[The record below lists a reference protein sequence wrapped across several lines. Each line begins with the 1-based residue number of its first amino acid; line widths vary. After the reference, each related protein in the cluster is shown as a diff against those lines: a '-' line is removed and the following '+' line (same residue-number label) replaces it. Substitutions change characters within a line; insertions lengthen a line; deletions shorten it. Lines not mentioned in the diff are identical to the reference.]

1 MNPQTALMAN
11 AKRLIKVYIDILFV
25 LLCLIKLN
33 NCNYIV
39 FGCHKKYNYYLMIIV
54 FAKSSHYEWLFV
66 IFFL

>member
-39 FGCHKKYNYYLMIIV
+39 FGCQKKYNLLSDDNR
-54 FAKSSHYEWLFV
+54 FCE
-66 IFFL
+66 IFSL